1 MKYGEDNL
9 DNQVLML
16 NYINVLP
23 NGFESLTDDDLS
35 SSNIWI
41 AALEKILF
49 NQSQKTIIYSD
60 LYESEDFLKSHESMP
75 VYDIEKFNS
84 LQAEFLMKSKE
95 ERILYWTLCS
105 S

>member
-1 MKYGEDNL
+1 MKYGEDNS

-23 NGFESLTDDDLS
+23 KSFEGLTDDDLS
-35 SSNIWI
+35 SSNIWV

-60 LYESEDFLKSHESMP
+60 LYESDHFLKEHDAMP
-75 VYDIEKFNS
+75 MYDIEKFNS
-84 LQAEFLMKSKE
+84 L
-95 ERILYWTLCS
+95 
-105 S
+105 